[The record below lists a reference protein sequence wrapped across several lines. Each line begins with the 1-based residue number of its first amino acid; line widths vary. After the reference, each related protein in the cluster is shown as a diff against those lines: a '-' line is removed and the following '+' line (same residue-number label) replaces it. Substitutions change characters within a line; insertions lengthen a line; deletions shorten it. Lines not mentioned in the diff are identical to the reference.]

1 MLNKKLKKSRL
12 LNLKLQLKANQLKGN
27 KVKKLL
33 SKERDIEAIDQ
44 KVNIDQET
52 TTENLTI
59 EMVNHKLKAKKE
71 VKEEDITTITMEK
84 EDKDLTTDQNKR
96 TNLKLVKKIQ
106 IHH

>member
-1 MLNKKLKKSRL
+1 LLNKKLKKSRL